1 MGDSISLRRTNTFC
15 KKKTK
20 NQEKQK
26 KRYYGQA
33 VAQASDDAAQVD
45 SWPQSQSS
53 GDMQGEK

>member
-26 KRYYGQA
+26 KRYYGQS
-33 VAQASDDAAQVD
+33 VAQASEDAPQVD
-45 SWPQSQSS
+45 IKVVVHLST
-53 GDMQGEK
+53 KTF